1 MAEVIEALRRN
12 SYWDLTVVEVAQ
24 VVADSRMELKLKVGV
39 WDVSEEKVGVWD
51 VSEEGL
57 MTFFQ
62 YDSIIY

>member
-39 WDVSEEKVGVWD
+39 WDVSEEG
-51 VSEEGL
+51 S
-57 MTFFQ
+57 MTFF
-62 YDSIIY
+62 SI

>member
-1 MAEVIEALRRN
+1 MAEVTEALRRN
-12 SYWDLTVVEVAQ
+12 GYWDLTVVEVAQ

-39 WDVSEEKVGVWD
+39 WDVSEE
-51 VSEEGL
+51 GL